1 MNIERVNKNSILF
14 VREFKMIYKIVLF
27 KNYSKVKFE
36 IYNWL
41 II

>member
-27 KNYSKVKFE
+27 KNYSKNK
-36 IYNWL
+36 I
-41 II
+41 